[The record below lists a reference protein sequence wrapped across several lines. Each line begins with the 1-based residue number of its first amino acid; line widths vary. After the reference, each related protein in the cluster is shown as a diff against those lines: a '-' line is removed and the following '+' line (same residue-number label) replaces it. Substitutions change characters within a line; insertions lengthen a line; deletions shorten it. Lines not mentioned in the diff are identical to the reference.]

1 MTEYSMDVFESDL
14 ELCVFQTSYSVCSQ
28 NITKMNCSELD
39 FTRCSPA
46 TLEIY
51 LPLSN
56 VRRLDFRCCSSLY
69 NTDIVGVL
77 PETQVR
83 FLNLD
88 QTEMKRNDLPHVMEC
103 LPKYIESLT
112 MFTNVKKPLIPQI
125 VIPKV
130 GNSDSDNS
138 DDDETSVQKRVV
150 EDYYDFVT
158 KYTGL
163 IMSDLYLSML
173 SLRNNITLTEL
184 HNDCFS
190 TPRNLHMICPKPFS
204 TVSAINCKELG
215 TYIITRNI
223 YIQNA
228 IKQVIM
234 LLLLAAK
241 FPSHTNHNNADKD
254 NNRSNNLFYGILNYD
269 LMKVVAKQVYASRNE
284 LVWRDGIC
292 RGTNFDVKGINEST
306 LNDVHAVT
314 DDSLDSPYLSFQV
327 YN

>member
-1 MTEYSMDVFESDL
+1 MEIIKKSKIPGMTEYSMDVFESDL
-14 ELCVFQTSYSVCSQ
+14 EFHVFQTSYSVCLQ

-39 FTRCSPA
+39 FTKYSPV

-51 LPLSN
+51 LPISN
-56 VRRLDFRCCSSLY
+56 VRRLDFRCCSNLY
-69 NTDIVGVL
+69 NTDIIGVL
-77 PETQVR
+77 PQTQVR

-112 MFTNVKKPLIPQI
+112 MFTNVKKAFIPQFP
-125 VIPKV
+125 VPKV
-130 GNSDSDNS
+130 DDS

-223 YIQNA
+223 YIQSV

-241 FPSHTNHNNADKD
+241 FPSHTD
-254 NNRSNNLFYGILNYD
+254 NNHGSSNLFYGILNHD

-284 LVWRDGIC
+284 LVWRDAIC
-292 RGTNFDVKGINEST
+292 RGTNFDVKGINELT
-306 LNDVHAVT
+306 LNDVHDVT
-314 DDSLDSPYLSFQV
+314 DDSDDSPYLSF
-327 YN
+327 